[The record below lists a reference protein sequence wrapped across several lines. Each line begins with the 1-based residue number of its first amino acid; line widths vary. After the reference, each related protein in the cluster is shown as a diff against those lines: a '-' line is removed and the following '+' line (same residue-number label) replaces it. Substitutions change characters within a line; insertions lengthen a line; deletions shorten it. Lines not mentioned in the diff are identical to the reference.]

1 MPFCFIH
8 FSHKNRATIGKIH
21 PPLHIR
27 FQEEFATIRQRRRLQ
42 SYGGA
47 AVKAIKV
54 FNNNAVS
61 AMMPDGRE
69 AMVLGKGIGFGK
81 RPGQTVDE
89 KLIEKVYYVQ
99 TEMQTRFLQMLQN
112 VQPCVIRA
120 AEGILAAAEGEG
132 LYMSSQATI
141 SLIDHISFAIERQ
154 EKGMSLPNLLLGET
168 QMLYEKEY
176 ELGRRALEIIRD
188 CCGITMPE
196 DEAGYI
202 ALHLVSISV
211 GRNTA
216 YSILKFIKGALDIV
230 KETYGIALDQSS
242 MDTLRF
248 TNHLKF
254 LDQRIAQ
261 QEAGDEEE
269 DPLYPYLL
277 ARDPRHPVCLNRLEA
292 YIREA
297 TGCAIG
303 AQEKFYLLIHLNRL
317 STHGE

>member
-1 MPFCFIH
+1 MKP
-8 FSHKNRATIGKIH
+8 SGRE
-21 PPLHIR
+21 PV
-27 FQEEFATIRQRRRLQ
+27 Q

-61 AMMPDGRE
+61 ALMPDGRE

-89 KLIEKVYYVQ
+89 KMIEKVYYVQ

-120 AEGILAAAEGEG
+120 AERILAAAEEEG

-154 EKGMSLPNLLLGET
+154 EKGMALPNLLLGET
-168 QMLYEKEY
+168 RMLYQREY
-176 ELGRRALEIIRD
+176 ELGRRALEIIQD

-216 YSILKFIKGALDIV
+216 YSVLKFIKGALDIV
-230 KETYGIALDQSS
+230 KETYGITLNRDS
-242 MDTLRF
+242 MDVVRF
-248 TNHLKF
+248 SSHLKF
-254 LDQRIAQ
+254 LAQRIAQ
-261 QEAGDEEE
+261 QETGAEEQ

-277 ARDPRHPVCLNRLEA
+277 ARDSRHPVCLSRLEG

>member
-1 MPFCFIH
+1 M
-8 FSHKNRATIGKIH
+8 
-21 PPLHIR
+21 
-27 FQEEFATIRQRRRLQ
+27 
-42 SYGGA
+42 
-47 AVKAIKV
+47 KAIKV

-61 AMMPDGRE
+61 ALMPDGRE

-120 AEGILAAAEGEG
+120 AERILAAAEEEEG
-132 LYMSSQATI
+132 LHMSSQATI
-141 SLIDHISFAIERQ
+141 SLIDHISFAIERL
-154 EKGMSLPNLLLGET
+154 EKGISLPNLLLGET
-168 QMLYEKEY
+168 RMLYEKEY
-176 ELGRRALEIIRD
+176 ELGCRALEIIREY
-188 CCGITMPE
+188 CGVAMPE

-202 ALHLVSISV
+202 AMHLVSISV

-216 YSILKFIKGALDIV
+216 YSVLKFIKGALDIV
-230 KETYGIALDQSS
+230 KEVYGIALNRDS
-242 MDTLRF
+242 MDVIRF
-248 TNHLKF
+248 SNHLKF
-254 LDQRIAQ
+254 LAQRIAQ

-277 ARDPRHPVCLNRLEA
+277 ARDSRHPVCLSRLES
-292 YIREA
+292 YIWEA

-303 AQEKFYLLIHLNRL
+303 AQEKFYMLIHLNRL

>member
-1 MPFCFIH
+1 M
-8 FSHKNRATIGKIH
+8 
-21 PPLHIR
+21 
-27 FQEEFATIRQRRRLQ
+27 
-42 SYGGA
+42 
-47 AVKAIKV
+47 KAIKV
-54 FNNNAVS
+54 FNNNAIS

-120 AEGILAAAEGEG
+120 AERILAAAEGEG
-132 LYMSSQATI
+132 LHMSSQATI
-141 SLIDHISFAIERQ
+141 SLIDHISFAIERL

-168 QMLYEKEY
+168 RMLYEKEY
-176 ELGRRALEIIRD
+176 ELGCRALDIIHD
-188 CCGITMPE
+188 CCGVTMPE

-202 ALHLVSISV
+202 AMHLVSISV

-216 YSILKFIKGALDIV
+216 YGVLKFIKGALDIV
-230 KETYGIALDQSS
+230 KETYGITLNGDS
-242 MDTLRF
+242 MDVVRF
-248 TNHLKF
+248 SSHLKF
-254 LDQRIAQ
+254 LAQRIAQ
-261 QEAGDEEE
+261 QETGAEEQ

-277 ARDPRHPVCLNRLEA
+277 ARDSRHPVCLSRLES

-303 AQEKFYLLIHLNRL
+303 TQEKFYLLIHLNRL

>member
-1 MPFCFIH
+1 M
-8 FSHKNRATIGKIH
+8 
-21 PPLHIR
+21 
-27 FQEEFATIRQRRRLQ
+27 
-42 SYGGA
+42 
-47 AVKAIKV
+47 KAIKV

-61 AMMPDGRE
+61 AVMPDGRE

-120 AEGILAAAEGEG
+120 AERILAAAEEEG

-154 EKGMSLPNLLLGET
+154 EKGMALPNLLLGET
-168 QMLYEKEY
+168 RMLYQKEY
-176 ELGRRALEIIRD
+176 ELGRRALEIIKD

-216 YSILKFIKGALDIV
+216 YGILKFIKGALDIV

-254 LDQRIAQ
+254 LAQRIAQ
-261 QEAGDEEE
+261 QEAGAEEQ

-277 ARDPRHPVCLNRLEA
+277 ARDSRHPVCLERLEG

>member
-1 MPFCFIH
+1 M
-8 FSHKNRATIGKIH
+8 
-21 PPLHIR
+21 
-27 FQEEFATIRQRRRLQ
+27 
-42 SYGGA
+42 
-47 AVKAIKV
+47 KAIKV

-61 AMMPDGRE
+61 ALMPDGRE

-120 AEGILAAAEGEG
+120 AERILAAAEEEG
-132 LYMSSQATI
+132 LHMSSQATI
-141 SLIDHISFAIERQ
+141 SLIDHISFAIERL
-154 EKGMSLPNLLLGET
+154 EKGISLPNLLLGET
-168 QMLYEKEY
+168 RMLYEKEY
-176 ELGRRALEIIRD
+176 ELGCRALEIIREY
-188 CCGITMPE
+188 CGVAMPE

-202 ALHLVSISV
+202 AMHLVSISV

-216 YSILKFIKGALDIV
+216 YSVLKFIKGALDIV
-230 KETYGIALDQSS
+230 KEVYGIALNRDS
-242 MDTLRF
+242 MDVIRF
-248 TNHLKF
+248 SNHLKF
-254 LDQRIAQ
+254 LAQRIAQ
-261 QEAGDEEE
+261 QKAGDEEE

-277 ARDPRHPVCLNRLEA
+277 ARDSRHPVCLSRLES